1 MANLQQIISN
11 LDSITFEKFGYV
23 FSDIITGL
31 KLKHRGLN
39 TNNQPV
45 KSTVDA
51 FSDNGEIVFE
61 FSVDKRYFDVFDKAD
76 NDVEHAVSN
85 HPQVKS
91 IYLVT
96 NNEAS
101 PLQGTNFA
109 NHIKQL
115 EQSYNVTIYWY
126 DSRQIA
132 EYIENTLISE
142 PLCLQRFISVVPE
155 IPKLFSSKLQHLH
168 FPKTP
173 ENYYYDIS
181 TSYKII
187 STKKALYIHG
197 ISGAGKTTLA
207 LKLKDEL
214 ANNTLISDVCMVD
227 AKNIHSNNDLCHA
240 TVNDEYNTN
249 LLSVIESKPHTL
261 TIIDNLSI
269 DEEGITE
276 ELFTLLNSSSYLIIT
291 SQLECRFANTN
302 GFSFLCVSPTDEQAE
317 KILNYKIPKDQK
329 CPDNL
334 QSSIF
339 QKTSKNP
346 YVLEII
352 RRFVW
357 IDDLSWGDIET
368 QLNEIS
374 SIETPDHTTICK
386 KIIGNHFDALC
397 KEIAILKLL
406 HTQKISKSLLKKLIG
421 TQGVEKLRRRS
432 LILINDEIVILHDIV
447 FNAVTSI
454 EIDLLQYKNNFITS
468 FYSYYLT
475 TSELKTKEFYVA
487 LHLHARLIKELFSE
501 DKTSSEKG
509 YLYLLAFPDDNFK
522 LVDSIDIMNYSIDSS
537 MTQLQLKFII
547 ELIEYNY
554 KRDKAVL
561 IESDF
566 ANKIKNYVALF
577 SRLANILD
585 DKLIQHHLGKFYIY
599 TNNYDEAK
607 TIFEH
612 LVHIG
617 YSYKSKFQ
625 LIRVYQHLK
634 INTDMTYEMIKEI
647 ITAYRNDVNS
657 ISLSLV
663 LDTYSELS
671 RTHNNELKKELLFDD
686 FDTVRLAIT
695 AAQANTYD
703 HPYMVLS
710 NIADYYTYE
719 YPDKL
724 ITIAEAIDIITVA
737 SVKKKNYF
745 TIAQLYKKI
754 GKAFM
759 NKGDIDRAE
768 SYFSQAESIYSRIE
782 QFKKAYEVTQRAE
795 NIELLQKYEEA
806 ISFMLSFEHLCCNDY
821 FWNYRLAKSYFGPSL
836 LDKAIY
842 YIDETIRI
850 GSQDQSKTKYI
861 ASAYHL
867 KAQIL
872 IQQNADKD
880 EILFYFENAIRK
892 VENEKYKAQLI
903 AECEAYEL

>member
-11 LDSITFEKFGYV
+11 MDSITFEKFGYV

-39 TNNQPV
+39 INNQPV
-45 KSTVDA
+45 RNTVDS

-61 FSVDKRYFDVFDKAD
+61 FSVDKKYFEAFNKAD
-76 NDVEHAVSN
+76 NDVRHAISN
-85 HPQVKS
+85 HPQVKI

-96 NNEAS
+96 NNEATPS
-101 PLQGTNFA
+101 QGTDFA

-115 EQSYNVTIYWY
+115 EQTHKVTIYWY

-168 FPKTP
+168 FPKIP

-181 TSYKII
+181 ASYSII
-187 STKKALYIHG
+187 ATKKALYIHG

-227 AKNIHSNNDLCHA
+227 AKNIHSKNDLCHA
-240 TVNDEYNTN
+240 AVNDEYNTN
-249 LLSVIESKPHTL
+249 LLSVIESKSHTL

-269 DEEGITE
+269 EEECITE

-291 SQLECRFANTN
+291 SQLECRFANNN
-302 GFSFLCVSPTDEQAE
+302 GFSFLCISPTDEQAE
-317 KILNYKIPKDQK
+317 KILNYKIAKDKK
-329 CPDNL
+329 CPAIL
-334 QSSIF
+334 QASIF

-352 RRFVW
+352 RRSVW
-357 IDDLSWGDIET
+357 IDDLSWTDIET

-374 SIETPDHTTICK
+374 SIETPDHTTICR

-406 HTQKISKSLLKKLIG
+406 HTQRISKSLLKKLIG
-421 TQGVEKLRRRS
+421 QIGVEKLRKRS

-454 EIDLLQYKNNFITS
+454 EFDLQHYRENFIVS
-468 FYSYYLT
+468 FCNYYSA

-487 LHLHARLIKELFSE
+487 LHLHAQLIKELFSD
-501 DKTSSEKG
+501 DKSAEKG
-509 YLYLLAFPDDNFK
+509 YLYLLAFPDDNSK
-522 LVDSIDIMNYSIDSS
+522 LVDSIDITNYPIDSS
-537 MTQLQLKFII
+537 MTPAQLKFII

-561 IESDF
+561 SEADF
-566 ANKIKNYVALF
+566 SNKIKVYVALF
-577 SRLANILD
+577 TRLANILGD
-585 DKLIQHHLGKFYIY
+585 NLIQHHLGKFYIY
-599 TNNYDEAK
+599 INNYDEAK
-607 TIFEH
+607 AIFEH

-634 INTDMTYEMIKEI
+634 INTDMTFEMIREI
-647 ITAYRNDVNS
+647 ITAYRNDMNS

-671 RTHNNELKKELLFDD
+671 HTRNNELKKELLFDD
-686 FDTVRLAIT
+686 FDTVRSAIT

-710 NIADYYTYE
+710 KIAKYYTFE
-719 YPDKL
+719 HPDQL
-724 ITIAEAIDIITVA
+724 IIIAEAIDIITVA

-745 TIAQLYKKI
+745 TIAQLYKEI
-754 GKAFM
+754 GKAFA
-759 NKGDIDRAE
+759 NKGDTIRAE
-768 SYFSQAESIYSRIE
+768 SYFLQAESIYSRIE
-782 QFKKAYEVTQRAE
+782 EFKNAYEVTQRAE

-806 ISFMLSFEHLCCNDY
+806 ISFMLSFDHLCCNDY
-821 FWNYRLAKSYFGPSL
+821 FWNYRLAKSYFWSSL

-842 YIDETIRI
+842 YINETIRI
-850 GSQDQSKTKYI
+850 GSQDQSKTRYI

-867 KAQIL
+867 KAKIL
-872 IQQNADKD
+872 IQQKADKD
-880 EILFYFENAIRK
+880 DVLLYFENAIRK
-892 VENEKYKAQLI
+892 EENEKYKAQLI
-903 AECEAYEL
+903 AERDAFEL